1 MHSQDGDMG
10 QAHKFGLSREQNR
23 VRARVRDRVRNR
35 LGIGLGI
42 G

>member
-23 VRARVRDRVRNR
+23 VRDRVRNR
-35 LGIGLGI
+35 IRQGTG
-42 G
+42 